1 MSHKKPITAAAA
13 PPQDHLIKMYEDLVA
28 RTNNL
33 SLELEER
40 GTGSADKASE
50 AWADLDWANRVD
62 RDYLWMRVSGANSDQ
77 FRYMTK
83 DTIDMYADI
92 TNFMYVFN
100 PLINRAANVKTQFT
114 FAMGYSVTPTDAE
127 NGIGDQIKA
136 IQADPINRTAF
147 FTHKAMIEMDL
158 ELLKSGNVFIAIWK
172 DKDPVGLRAWSNS
185 EIADIVTDPEDA
197 ARPLFYIRQWRDD
210 AGKERRVAYPS
221 MFALPEEIPADKTR
235 LKFRG
240 TEYDID
246 RSVVVYHIS
255 ARKPLK
261 AKFALNEFVAACRWA
276 KPHEKFIEDFH
287 AIASAYR
294 KYSHMMTTKGTA
306 GQSAKIATQFKGDTN
321 NMGTPLQSNPVG
333 SMVVATEGNELKTIS
348 AGSVN
353 IIGIEGA
360 RASLM
365 QVCAATGVPETY
377 LTMDPSTGNLATA
390 KEISPVFITMIEE
403 RQTGWK
409 DALTDIFTFALESNG
424 FEVSFAPIR
433 DNIQQYVMNVNAFAW
448 SNGQW
453 TGAMKGKD
461 YIKAGYE
468 TLEWKLPPEEEI
480 EEMGAAL
487 DEGAAPAPADD
498 PYSTDTGLTNVAT
511 AARELTQAVKE
522 AAKLKEAEDDTEWI
536 TVGGQHIP
544 IKPGQSKGDAVN
556 QALGKGSGASSG
568 GGSSDAGGSSSKGV
582 VSTNDHKDYD
592 KKLVKA
598 LAMGSNKELGGKIAA
613 EQEKGMSDHFAYGKQ
628 FENDSTVN
636 DYTRTG
642 YAKLNNDLRSGKT
655 DSPSVAKL
663 DKIVSGSPALPEGTV
678 LYRGIGERGVS
689 SMMNMKPGDT
699 CNDKAFQSFSTNPN
713 NSIQFTTRAT
723 IEGEKGAHKVLLRA
737 VTSGKEKGFVVGGG
751 EHEIILPRGS
761 GWKVVSNNAVTSGV
775 NAGKVTTHV
784 ITVVPV

>member
-1 MSHKKPITAAAA
+1 MSRKHQVQETGVSD
-13 PPQDHLIKMYEDLVA
+13 QGQFLKMYEDLVA
-28 RTNNL
+28 RSNNL
-33 SLELEER
+33 MLELEER
-40 GTGSADKASE
+40 GTDAEKVSE
-50 AWADLDWANRVD
+50 GWADLDWANRVD

-83 DTIDMYADI
+83 ATIDMYADI

-114 FAMGYSVTPTDAE
+114 FAMGYSITPTDKD
-127 NGIGDQIKA
+127 NTTIGDQIKA
-136 IQADPINRTAF
+136 IQTDPINRTAF

-185 EIADIVTDPEDA
+185 EIADIMTDPEDA

-210 AGKERRVAYPS
+210 EGKERRVAYPS
-221 MFALPEEIPADKTR
+221 MFALPEEIPAGKTK
-235 LKFRG
+235 LKYKG
-240 TEYDID
+240 ADIEVD
-246 RSVVVYHIS
+246 RSVVVYHVS

-306 GQSAKIATQFKGDTN
+306 SQSSKIATQFKGDTN
-321 NMGTPLQSNPVG
+321 YMGTPLQSNPVG

-348 AGSVN
+348 AGSGN

-409 DALTDIFTFALESNG
+409 DALTDVFTFVLGSNE
-424 FEVSFAPIR
+424 FEVSFAPLR
-433 DNIQQYVMNVNAFAW
+433 DNIQQYVANVNAFAW

-468 TLEWKLPPEEEI
+468 ALEWKLPPEEDLD
-480 EEMGAAL
+480 EMGDAL
-487 DEGAAPAPADD
+487 DTGAGNSSPGDD
-498 PYSTDTGLTNVAT
+498 PYPTDTDLGNVAT
-511 AARELTQAVKE
+511 AARELTQAMKE
-522 AAKLKEAEDDTEWI
+522 AAKKKE
-536 TVGGQHIP
+536 
-544 IKPGQSKGDAVN
+544 
-556 QALGKGSGASSG
+556 
-568 GGSSDAGGSSSKGV
+568 
-582 VSTNDHKDYD
+582 
-592 KKLVKA
+592 
-598 LAMGSNKELGGKIAA
+598 
-613 EQEKGMSDHFAYGKQ
+613 
-628 FENDSTVN
+628 
-636 DYTRTG
+636 
-642 YAKLNNDLRSGKT
+642 
-655 DSPSVAKL
+655 
-663 DKIVSGSPALPEGTV
+663 
-678 LYRGIGERGVS
+678 
-689 SMMNMKPGDT
+689 
-699 CNDKAFQSFSTNPN
+699 
-713 NSIQFTTRAT
+713 
-723 IEGEKGAHKVLLRA
+723 
-737 VTSGKEKGFVVGGG
+737 
-751 EHEIILPRGS
+751 
-761 GWKVVSNNAVTSGV
+761 
-775 NAGKVTTHV
+775 
-784 ITVVPV
+784 